1 MSIIFA
7 IFESIW
13 RRAFG
18 SGNFNRAILH
28 IINFIATIFVLR
40 YIDLSWWRVVVV
52 APVFEFLFW
61 SIGHGGAFDIGR
73 SGYPDEET
81 IKRYERFFWD
91 KWCKIIVPK
100 ENWYGMW
107 YDYLWMMFR
116 YGLPSILIFIILG
129 NGFFWLAGFGVATA
143 YAICWNL
150 SDESRLKRLS
160 ATERAEIISG
170 FVSGFL
176 LTLFI

>member
-1 MSIIFA
+1 MSILFA
-7 IFESIW
+7 IFEGIW

-28 IINFIATIFVLR
+28 IINVVATIFVLS
-40 YIDLSWWRVVVV
+40 YIGISWWRVVVV

-61 SIGHGGAFDIGR
+61 SLGHGGAFDIGR

-91 KWCKIIVPK
+91 KWCKFLVPK
-100 ENWYGMW
+100 DCWYLYW

-116 YGLPSILIFIILG
+116 YGLPAILVS
-129 NGFFWLAGFGVATA
+129 FFLSSWLFGYCGFGVATT
-143 YAICWNL
+143 YAICWSL
-150 SDESRLKRLS
+150 YDKGKTKYP
-160 ATERAEIISG
+160 TELAEIISG
-170 FVSGFL
+170 LIVGFL
-176 LTLFI
+176 VVC